1 MDQPGNTGPPTGTVK
16 TGLIE
21 VNDTS
26 LYYEVRGSGPAVL
39 FIPGA
44 LGDAGYFTQV
54 AEELADEFSPVTYD
68 RRGNS
73 RSPQPP
79 GWKMTSMDE
88 QADDAAGL
96 LEALALV
103 PAVVYGNSIGAIIGL
118 NLLLRYPHLLRG
130 AMLHEP
136 PLLSVLAHPETVIA
150 MIQATIARGREE
162 GGPRGAVEGF
172 LRAVGANI
180 DNLESAVRERMF
192 LNSETFLG
200 MEFLRFGGLPDDAT
214 LAAVTVPV
222 QVLTGT
228 HGQPFRAEVAQWLA
242 ARLHVTPAVMPG
254 GHTPQ
259 IEDPH
264 LVAETIRPFLRRVC
278 ATTIPLEGT
287 SVTSRSTRT
296 SRS

>member
-1 MDQPGNTGPPTGTVK
+1 MDQQMKAGFPTETVK
-16 TGLIE
+16 KGVVE
-21 VNDTS
+21 VNGTS

-54 AEELADEFSPVTYD
+54 AEELADEFSTVIYD

-118 NLLLRYPHLLRG
+118 NLLVRSPHFLRG
-130 AMLHEP
+130 AILHEP
-136 PLLSVLAHPETVIA
+136 PLLSVLAHPEAVIA
-150 MIQATIARGREE
+150 MIQTAVKRGREE
-162 GGPRGAVEGF
+162 RGPRGAVEAF
-172 LRAVGANI
+172 LRAVEANI
-180 DNLESAVRERMF
+180 DDLEPAVRERM
-192 LNSETFLG
+192 LKNSETFLG
-200 MEFLRFGGLPDDAT
+200 MEFLRVGVLPDDAT

-222 QVLTGT
+222 QVMLGT
-228 HGQPFRAEVAQWLA
+228 RGLPFRAEVAHWLA
-242 ARLHVTPAVMPG
+242 TRLHVTPAVMPG

-259 IEDPH
+259 IEHPH

-278 ATTIPLEGT
+278 ATTILPKG
-287 SVTSRSTRT
+287 
-296 SRS
+296 

>member
-1 MDQPGNTGPPTGTVK
+1 MDQQMNAGSSTGSVK
-16 TGLIE
+16 KGMLE
-21 VNDTS
+21 VNGTS

-54 AEELADEFSPVTYD
+54 AEELADEFSTVTYD

-96 LEALALV
+96 LEALGLV

-118 NLLLRYPHLLRG
+118 NLLVRSPHLLRG

-136 PLLSVLAHPETVIA
+136 PLLSVLAHPEAVIA
-150 MIQATIARGREE
+150 MIQTAVKRGMEE
-162 GGPRGAVEGF
+162 GGPRGAVEAF
-172 LRAVGANI
+172 LHAVEANI
-180 DNLESAVRERMF
+180 DNLEPAVRERM
-192 LNSETFLG
+192 LNNSETFLG
-200 MEFLRFGGLPDDAT
+200 MEFLRFGVLPDDAT

-222 QVLTGT
+222 QVMLGT
-228 HGQPFRAEVAQWLA
+228 RGVPFRAEVAHWLA

-259 IEDPH
+259 IEHPH
-264 LVAETIRPFLRRVC
+264 LVAETIRPFLRRVG
-278 ATTIPLEGT
+278 ATTIPPEG
-287 SVTSRSTRT
+287 RHL
-296 SRS
+296 

>member
-1 MDQPGNTGPPTGTVK
+1 MDSPRNTGSFIGTVK
-16 TGLIE
+16 TELLE
-21 VNDTS
+21 VNGTS
-26 LYYEVRGSGPAVL
+26 LYYEVRGSGPAVV

-54 AEELADEFSPVTYD
+54 AEELADEFSTVTYD
-68 RRGNS
+68 RRSNS

-88 QADDAAGL
+88 QGDDVAGL

-103 PAVVYGNSIGAIIGL
+103 PAVMYGNSIGAIIGL
-118 NLLLRYPHLLRG
+118 NLLVRYPHLLRG

-150 MIQATIARGREE
+150 MIQATIAQGREE
-162 GGPRGAVEGF
+162 GGPRGAVEAF

-180 DNLESAVRERMF
+180 DHLEPAVRERM
-192 LNSETFLG
+192 LNNSEIFLEK
-200 MEFLRFGGLPDDAT
+200 EFLRFGVLPDDAT

-222 QVLTGT
+222 QVLVGT
-228 HGQPFRAEVAQWLA
+228 HGQPFRAEVAHWLA
-242 ARLHVTPAVMPG
+242 ARLHGTPAVMPG

-278 ATTIPLEGT
+278 ATTIPSEG
-287 SVTSRSTRT
+287 
-296 SRS
+296 

>member
-1 MDQPGNTGPPTGTVK
+1 MDQRGNTSSSTGTVK

-21 VNDTS
+21 VNGTS

-54 AEELADEFSPVTYD
+54 AEELADEFSTVIYD

-73 RSPQPP
+73 RSLRPP

-88 QADDAAGL
+88 QGDDAAGL

-162 GGPRGAVEGF
+162 GGPRGAVEAF

-200 MEFLRFGGLPDDAT
+200 MEFLRFGVLPDDAT

-242 ARLHVTPAVMPG
+242 ARLHVTPVVMPG

-259 IEDPH
+259 IEDSH

-278 ATTIPLEGT
+278 ATTIPLEG
-287 SVTSRSTRT
+287 
-296 SRS
+296 